1 MSTNTR
7 VEAFAPATVANLG
20 VGFDILGLAVAGAGD
35 YVIAERTS
43 QPGAQIVDISGDD
56 GRLPR
61 EANRNVATI
70 AANAMLEGI
79 GAEFGVL
86 LTLKKGLPLASGLG
100 SSSASSVAA
109 VVAVNGLLDQP
120 LSTEELL
127 PYALEGEAAV
137 SGYHADNVAPC
148 LWGGITLVTGIT
160 ADQIFAL
167 PVPDNLWL
175 ALVTP
180 DIEVQTALA
189 RAVLPQTI
197 PLKTMVSQTS
207 GVAALVN
214 AIYRNDLQRMAQA
227 METDRVIEPAR
238 SHLIPHIET
247 ARSQAKAA
255 GALAVVIS
263 GAGPTLCA
271 VCDRSS
277 SAEKV
282 AEIMQ
287 AIYVDNG
294 IESITRVERVIN
306 RGAYVVSAS

>member
-1 MSTNTR
+1 LSTNTR

-20 VGFDILGLAVAGAGD
+20 VGFDILGVAVAGVGD
-35 YVIAERTS
+35 FVTAERTN
-43 QPGAQIVDISGDD
+43 QPGAQIVDISGD
-56 GRLPR
+56 GGKLPR
-61 EANRNVATI
+61 EASRNVATI

-79 GAEFGVL
+79 RADFGVL
-86 LTLKKGLPLASGLG
+86 LHLKKGLPLASGLG

-120 LSTEELL
+120 LRTEELL

-160 ADQIFAL
+160 ADQIFSL

-189 RAVLPQTI
+189 RSVLPQMI
-197 PLKTMVSQTS
+197 AFKTMVSQTS

-227 METDRVIEPAR
+227 METDQVIEPAR
-238 SHLIPHIET
+238 SHLIPHIEA
-247 ARSQAKAA
+247 ARSQAKQA

-282 AEIMQ
+282 AETIR
-287 AIYVDNG
+287 AIYTENG
-294 IESITRVERVIN
+294 IESIARVERVIE
-306 RGAYVVSAS
+306 RGAYVVSAG